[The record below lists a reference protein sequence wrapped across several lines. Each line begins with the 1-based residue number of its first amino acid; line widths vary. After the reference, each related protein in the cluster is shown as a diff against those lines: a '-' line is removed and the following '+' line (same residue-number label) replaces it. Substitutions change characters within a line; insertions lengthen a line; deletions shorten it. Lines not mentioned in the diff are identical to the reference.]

1 MQPLGQA
8 KTVLLVVSLMDLA
21 RTYLWSMDYVEQM
34 LYDQVGWEGFVN
46 GA

>member
-1 MQPLGQA
+1 M
-8 KTVLLVVSLMDLA
+8 LLLYSLMDLA
-21 RTYLWSMDYVEQM
+21 HTWFWSMDYVEQM